1 MTDLGHQIQRLRKA
15 RGMSQDDLARAAGA
29 SRNIIGRYER
39 GESQPSAELAAR
51 LAAAL
56 DVTVGE
62 LLGLEVPTERPDP
75 EATARIEAI
84 AGLDPDTR
92 QTVYRV
98 IDAIVRDASA
108 RKAYAA

>member
-1 MTDLGHQIQRLRKA
+1 MSDLGNQIQRLRKA
-15 RGMSQDDLARAAGA
+15 RGMSQDDLARAAEA

-39 GESQPSAELAAR
+39 GESQPSAFAAR

-62 LLGLEVPTERPDP
+62 LLGLEVPAERPDP
-75 EATARIEAI
+75 EAAARIEAI

-92 QTVYRV
+92 RTVYQV